1 MPFYDCSGCGV
12 LVERK
17 YVPKPPKCAKC
28 KAEHQRRYKQRPE
41 VKERQVEYR
50 RRYQHKNKERINE
63 YTRLYRHKNKERIAE
78 NKRQHWHKN
87 KERIAER
94 HRRYRHEIALAKA
107 MKDIWQFQKEMEDE

>member
-17 YVPKPPKCAKC
+17 HVPKPPKCAKC

-41 VKERQVEYR
+41 VKERFAEKQ

-63 YTRLYRHKNKERIAE
+63 YTRLYRHKNKERINEYA
-78 NKRQHWHKN
+78 
-87 KERIAER
+87 
-94 HRRYRHEIALAKA
+94 RRYRHEIALAKA